1 MSNVGRFSVVVAGL
15 LAGLPAPGPAKAAPA
30 VAEQY
35 PSKPIRLLI
44 PFAPGGG
51 TDILARM
58 VAQRLSESL
67 GQAMVADNRPAVDGV
82 VASETLVRS
91 APDGYTLLLVSSS
104 HAINPAIGRKLPY
117 DTLRDFAPITQTASQ
132 QLFLV
137 VHPSLPVKSV
147 KELID
152 YAKAKPGNL
161 NYGSSSNAVVLPM
174 ELFNSMAG
182 IKTTHI
188 PYKGSAPMLNDLL
201 GGQINLAIAAAVSA
215 LPHIKSGRLRVLAI
229 GDSKR
234 STILPDLPTIA
245 EAGVPGY
252 QAVIWSGMLAPAKTP
267 RAIIDKLYQE
277 TARVVLAPEF
287 KERLVQ
293 LGSDA
298 VGSTPEQWS
307 EFIKTEIDKWAK
319 IARIAG
325 VKAGD

>member
-1 MSNVGRFSVVVAGL
+1 MPMSPQSPRAVALLL
-15 LAGLPAPGPAKAAPA
+15 LAAAFFAAPA
-30 VAEQY
+30 LSADNY

-58 VAQRLSESL
+58 VAQRLSETL

-82 VASETLVRS
+82 VASETLARS

-117 DTLRDFAPITQTASQ
+117 DTIRDFSPITQTASQ
-132 QLFLV
+132 QMFLV
-137 VHPSLPVKSV
+137 VHPSLPIKSV

-152 YAKAKPGNL
+152 YAKAKPNSL
-161 NYGSSSNAVVLPM
+161 NYGSSSNATALPM

-201 GGQINLAIAAAVSA
+201 GGQINLSIAAAVSA
-215 LPHIKSGRLRVLAI
+215 LPHIKSGRLRNLAI

-267 RAIIDKLYQE
+267 RAIIDKLYKE
-277 TARVVLAPEF
+277 TVRVVQAPEF

-298 VGSTPEQWS
+298 VGSTPEQWG
-307 EFIKTEIDKWAK
+307 EFIKTEIDKWGK
-319 IARIAG
+319 IAKIAG

>member
-1 MSNVGRFSVVVAGL
+1 MSPDSR
-15 LAGLPAPGPAKAAPA
+15 APA
-30 VAEQY
+30 CAILIGCLCASAPLAAQTY
-35 PSKPIRLLI
+35 PSKPVRLLI

-58 VAQRLSESL
+58 VAQRLSEVL
-67 GQAMVADNRPAVDGV
+67 GYPMVADNRPAVDGV
-82 VASETLVRS
+82 VASETLARS

-117 DTLRDFAPITQTASQ
+117 DTIRDFAPITQTASQ
-132 QLFLV
+132 QMFLV
-137 VHPSLPVKSV
+137 VHPSLPIKSV

-152 YAKAKPGNL
+152 YAKAKPNSL
-161 NYGSSSNAVVLPM
+161 NYGSSSNATALPM

-201 GGQINLAIAAAVSA
+201 GGQINLSIAAAVSA
-215 LPHIKSGRLRVLAI
+215 LPHIKAGRLRNLGI

-277 TARVVLAPEF
+277 TARVVQAPEF

-298 VGSTPEQWS
+298 VGSTPEQWGA
-307 EFIKTEIDKWAK
+307 FIKTEIEKWEK
-319 IARIAG
+319 IAKIAG
-325 VKAGD
+325 VKSGD

>member
-1 MSNVGRFSVVVAGL
+1 MSPNLPRAVARLL
-15 LAGLPAPGPAKAAPA
+15 LAAAFVAAPA
-30 VAEQY
+30 LSADNY

-58 VAQRLSESL
+58 VAQRLSETL
-67 GQAMVADNRPAVDGV
+67 GQPMVADNRPAVDGV
-82 VASETLVRS
+82 VASETLARS

-117 DTLRDFAPITQTASQ
+117 DTIRDFSPITQTASQ
-132 QLFLV
+132 QMFLV
-137 VHPSLPVKSV
+137 VHPSLPIKSV

-152 YAKAKPGNL
+152 YAKAKPNSL
-161 NYGSSSNAVVLPM
+161 NYGSSSNATALPM

-201 GGQINLAIAAAVSA
+201 GGQINLSIAAAVSA
-215 LPHIKSGRLRVLAI
+215 LPHIKSGRLRNLAI

-252 QAVIWSGMLAPAKTP
+252 QAVIWSGMLAPAKIP
-267 RAIIDKLYQE
+267 RAIIDKLYKE
-277 TARVVLAPEF
+277 TVKVVQAPEF

-298 VGSTPEQWS
+298 VGSTPEQWA
-307 EFIKTEIDKWAK
+307 EFIRTEIDKWGK
-319 IARIAG
+319 IAKIAG

>member
-1 MSNVGRFSVVVAGL
+1 MFRHMRIDVACAIA
-15 LAGLPAPGPAKAAPA
+15 LAGAAA
-30 VAEQY
+30 CSVSTAQTY
-35 PSKPIRLLI
+35 PSRPIRLLI
-44 PFAPGGG
+44 PFAPSGG

-58 VAQRLSESL
+58 VAQSLSETL
-67 GQAMVADNRPAVDGV
+67 GQQMVADNRPAVDGL

-91 APDGYTLLLVSSS
+91 APDGYTLLLISSS

-132 QLFLV
+132 QMFLV

-152 YAKAKPGNL
+152 YAKAKPDSL
-161 NYGSSSNAVVLPM
+161 NYGSSSSATALPM
-174 ELFNSMAG
+174 ELFNAMAG

-188 PYKGSAPMLNDLL
+188 PYRGSAPMLNDLL
-201 GGQINLAIAAAVSA
+201 GGQINLSIAAAVSA

-229 GDSKR
+229 GDAKR

-252 QAVIWSGMLAPAKTP
+252 QAVIWSGLLAPSKTP
-267 RAIIDKLYQE
+267 RAIIDKLYKD
-277 TARVVLAPEF
+277 TSRIVIAAEF

-298 VGSTPEQWS
+298 VGSTPEQWGA
-307 EFIKTEIDKWAK
+307 FIKSEIEKWGK
-319 IARIAG
+319 IAKIAG
-325 VKAGD
+325 VKAE

>member
-1 MSNVGRFSVVVAGL
+1 MG
-15 LAGLPAPGPAKAAPA
+15 
-30 VAEQY
+30 
-35 PSKPIRLLI
+35 
-44 PFAPGGG
+44 
-51 TDILARM
+51 
-58 VAQRLSESL
+58 
-67 GQAMVADNRPAVDGV
+67 ADNRPAVDGV
-82 VASETLVRS
+82 VASETLARS

-117 DTLRDFAPITQTASQ
+117 DTIRDFSPITQTASQ
-132 QLFLV
+132 QMFLV
-137 VHPSLPVKSV
+137 VHPSLPIKSV

-152 YAKAKPGNL
+152 YAKAKPNSL
-161 NYGSSSNAVVLPM
+161 NYGSSSNATALPM

-201 GGQINLAIAAAVSA
+201 GGQINLSIAAAVSA
-215 LPHIKSGRLRVLAI
+215 LPHIKSGRLRNLAI

-267 RAIIDKLYQE
+267 RAIIDKLYKE
-277 TARVVLAPEF
+277 TVRVVQAPEF

-298 VGSTPEQWS
+298 VGSTPEQWG
-307 EFIKTEIDKWAK
+307 EFIKTEIDKWGK
-319 IARIAG
+319 IAKIAG

>member
-1 MSNVGRFSVVVAGL
+1 MRMSKFVRFVA
-15 LAGLPAPGPAKAAPA
+15 PAMVALMMTITAAPA
-30 VAEQY
+30 PAETY

-58 VAQRLSESL
+58 IAQRLSESL
-67 GQAMVADNRPAVDGV
+67 GQAIVADNRPAVDGV

-104 HAINPAIGRKLPY
+104 HAINPAIGRKMPY

-137 VHPSLPVKSV
+137 VHPSLPVKTV

-152 YAKAKPGNL
+152 YAKARPGQL

-174 ELFNSMAG
+174 ELFNSLAG
-182 IKTTHI
+182 IKTSHI

-234 STILPDLPTIA
+234 STILPDLPTVA

-267 RAIIDKLYQE
+267 PAIIDKLYQE
-277 TARVVLAPEF
+277 TARVVLAADFRE
-287 KERLVQ
+287 KLVQ

-298 VGSTPEQWS
+298 VGSTPAQWQ
-307 EFIKTEIDKWAK
+307 EFIKTEIDKWGK
-319 IARIAG
+319 IAKLAG
-325 VKAGD
+325 VKAGE

>member
-1 MSNVGRFSVVVAGL
+1 MSPLLLRTVV
-15 LAGLPAPGPAKAAPA
+15 GLPLA
-30 VAEQY
+30 VALTGTAMSADNY

-58 VAQRLSESL
+58 VAQRLSETL
-67 GQAMVADNRPAVDGV
+67 GQAVVADNRPAVDGV
-82 VASETLVRS
+82 VASETLARS

-117 DTLRDFAPITQTASQ
+117 DTIRDFSPITQTASQ
-132 QLFLV
+132 QMFLV
-137 VHPSLPVKSV
+137 VHPSLPIKSV
-147 KELID
+147 RELID
-152 YAKAKPGNL
+152 YAKAKPNSL
-161 NYGSSSNAVVLPM
+161 NYGSSSNATALPM

-201 GGQINLAIAAAVSA
+201 GGQINLSIAAAVSA
-215 LPHIKSGRLRVLAI
+215 LPHIKSGRLRNLAI

-267 RAIIDKLYQE
+267 RAIVDKLYKE
-277 TARVVLAPEF
+277 TVRVVQAPEF

-298 VGSTPEQWS
+298 VGSTPEQWG
-307 EFIKTEIDKWAK
+307 EFIKTEIDKWGK
-319 IARIAG
+319 IAKIAG

>member
-1 MSNVGRFSVVVAGL
+1 MSPKSISAALL
-15 LAGLPAPGPAKAAPA
+15 LAVAVFSGPSPAADA
-30 VAEQY
+30 Y
-35 PSKPIRLLI
+35 PSKPVRLLI

-58 VAQRLSESL
+58 VAQRLSETM
-67 GQAMVADNRPAVDGV
+67 GQPMVADNRPAVDGV
-82 VASETLVRS
+82 VASETLARS

-117 DTLRDFAPITQTASQ
+117 DTIRDFAPITQTASQ
-132 QLFLV
+132 QMFLV
-137 VHPSLPVKSV
+137 VHPSLPIKSV

-152 YAKAKPGNL
+152 YAKAKPNSL
-161 NYGSSSNAVVLPM
+161 NYGSSSNATALPM

-201 GGQINLAIAAAVSA
+201 GGQINLSIAAAVSA
-215 LPHIKSGRLRVLAI
+215 LPHIKSGRLRNLAI

-267 RAIIDKLYQE
+267 RAIIDKLYRE
-277 TARVVLAPEF
+277 TVKVVQAPEF

-298 VGSTPEQWS
+298 VGSTPEQWA
-307 EFIKTEIDKWAK
+307 EFIKTEIDKWGK
-319 IARIAG
+319 IAKIAG

>member
-1 MSNVGRFSVVVAGL
+1 MFRHMRIDVACAIA
-15 LAGLPAPGPAKAAPA
+15 LAGAAA
-30 VAEQY
+30 CSVSTAQTY
-35 PSKPIRLLI
+35 PSRPIRLLI
-44 PFAPGGG
+44 PFAPSGG

-58 VAQRLSESL
+58 VAQSLSETL
-67 GQAMVADNRPAVDGV
+67 GQQMVADNRPAVDGL

-91 APDGYTLLLVSSS
+91 APDGYTLLLISSS

-132 QLFLV
+132 QMFLV

-152 YAKAKPGNL
+152 YAKAKPDSL
-161 NYGSSSNAVVLPM
+161 NYGSSSSATALPM
-174 ELFNSMAG
+174 ELFNAMAG

-188 PYKGSAPMLNDLL
+188 PYRGSAPMLNDLL
-201 GGQINLAIAAAVSA
+201 GGQINLSIAAAVSA

-229 GDSKR
+229 GDAKR

-252 QAVIWSGMLAPAKTP
+252 QAVIWSGLLAPSKTP
-267 RAIIDKLYQE
+267 RAIIDKLYKD
-277 TARVVLAPEF
+277 TSRIVLAAEF

-298 VGSTPEQWS
+298 VGSTPEQWGA
-307 EFIKTEIDKWAK
+307 FIKSEIEKWGK
-319 IARIAG
+319 IAKIAG
-325 VKAGD
+325 VKAE

>member
-1 MSNVGRFSVVVAGL
+1 MSIFFRFV
-15 LAGLPAPGPAKAAPA
+15 GPATIALMLAIAAA
-30 VAEQY
+30 AAEPY

-58 VAQRLSESL
+58 IAQRLSENL
-67 GQAMVADNRPAVDGV
+67 GQAIVADNRPAVDGV
-82 VASETLVRS
+82 VASETLARS

-137 VHPSLPVKSV
+137 VHPSLPVKTV
-147 KELID
+147 KELIE
-152 YAKAKPGNL
+152 YAKARPAQL

-182 IKTTHI
+182 IKTSHI

-252 QAVIWSGMLAPAKTP
+252 QAAIWSGMLAPAKTP
-267 RAIIDKLYQE
+267 PAIIDKLYKE
-277 TARVVLAPEF
+277 TARVVLAADFRE
-287 KERLVQ
+287 KLVQ

-298 VGSTPEQWS
+298 VGSTPAQWQ
-307 EFIKTEIDKWAK
+307 EFIKTEIDKWGK
-319 IARIAG
+319 IAKLAG
-325 VKAGD
+325 VKAGE

>member
-1 MSNVGRFSVVVAGL
+1 MNMFRHMRIDVACAIA
-15 LAGLPAPGPAKAAPA
+15 LAGAAA
-30 VAEQY
+30 CSVSTAQTY
-35 PSKPIRLLI
+35 PSRPIRLLI
-44 PFAPGGG
+44 PFAPSGG

-58 VAQRLSESL
+58 VAQSLSETL
-67 GQAMVADNRPAVDGV
+67 GQQMVADNRPAVDGL

-91 APDGYTLLLVSSS
+91 APDGYTLLLISSS

-132 QLFLV
+132 QMFLV

-152 YAKAKPGNL
+152 YAKAKPDSL
-161 NYGSSSNAVVLPM
+161 NYGSSSSATALPM
-174 ELFNSMAG
+174 ELFNAMAG

-188 PYKGSAPMLNDLL
+188 PYRGSAPMLNDLL
-201 GGQINLAIAAAVSA
+201 GGQINLSIAAAVSA

-229 GDSKR
+229 GDAKR

-252 QAVIWSGMLAPAKTP
+252 QAVIWSGLLAPSKTP
-267 RAIIDKLYQE
+267 RAIIDKLYKD
-277 TARVVLAPEF
+277 TSRIVLAAEF

-298 VGSTPEQWS
+298 VGSTPEQWGA
-307 EFIKTEIDKWAK
+307 FIKSEIEKWGK
-319 IARIAG
+319 IAKIAG
-325 VKAGD
+325 VKAE

>member
-1 MSNVGRFSVVVAGL
+1 MSQFPRFIAVGWGFLALL
-15 LAGLPAPGPAKAAPA
+15 LAHAIAAAQP
-30 VAEQY
+30 Y

-58 VAQRLSESL
+58 IAQRLSENL
-67 GQAMVADNRPAVDGV
+67 AQAIVADNRPAVDGV
-82 VASETLVRS
+82 VASETLARS
-91 APDGYTLLLVSSS
+91 APDGYTLLLISSS

-117 DTLRDFAPITQTASQ
+117 DTIRDFAPITQTASQ

-152 YAKAKPGNL
+152 YAKARPGML

-182 IKTTHI
+182 IKTLHI

-215 LPHIKSGRLRVLAI
+215 LPHIKSGRLRALAI

-234 STILPDLPTIA
+234 STVLPDLPTVA

-267 RAIIDKLYQE
+267 RAIIDRIHDE
-277 TARVVLAPEF
+277 VVRIVLAPEF

-293 LGSDA
+293 LGADP
-298 VGSTPEQWS
+298 VGSTPEQWG
-307 EFIKTEIDKWAK
+307 EFIKTEIDKWGK
-319 IARIAG
+319 IAKLAG

>member
-1 MSNVGRFSVVVAGL
+1 MSLYLRFAACTTL
-15 LAGLPAPGPAKAAPA
+15 LTGTLACAA
-30 VAEQY
+30 VAAQGY
-35 PSKPIRLLI
+35 PSKPVRMLI

-58 VAQRLSESL
+58 VAQRLSETL
-67 GQAMVADNRPAVDGV
+67 GQPVVADNRPAVDGL
-82 VASETLVRS
+82 VASETLARS

-132 QLFLV
+132 QMFLV
-137 VHPSLPVKSV
+137 VHPSLPIKSV

-152 YAKAKPGNL
+152 YAKAKPNSL
-161 NYGSSSNAVVLPM
+161 NYGSSSNATALPM
-174 ELFNSMAG
+174 ELFNSLAG

-201 GGQINLAIAAAVSA
+201 GGQINLSIAAAVSA
-215 LPHIKSGRLRVLAI
+215 LPHIKSGRLRNLAI

-252 QAVIWSGMLAPAKTP
+252 QAVIWSGLLAPAKTP
-267 RAIIDKLYQE
+267 RAIIDKLYQQ
-277 TARVVLAPEF
+277 TARIVLAPEF

-307 EFIKTEIDKWAK
+307 EFIKTEIEKWEK
-319 IARIAG
+319 IAKIAG

>member
-1 MSNVGRFSVVVAGL
+1 MKPTL
-15 LAGLPAPGPAKAAPA
+15 LRAALLSCASLIVCVQACAQP
-30 VAEQY
+30 Y
-35 PSKPIRLLI
+35 PNKPIRLVI

-58 VAQRLSESL
+58 IAQRMSEAL
-67 GQAMVADNRPAVDGV
+67 GVPMIADNRPAVDGL
-82 VASETLVRS
+82 VASELVAR
-91 APDGYTLLLVSSS
+91 AVPDGYTLLLISSS

-117 DTLRDFAPITQTASQ
+117 DTLHDFAPITQTASQ

-152 YAKAKPGNL
+152 YAKARPGAL
-161 NYGSSSNAVVLPM
+161 NYGSSSSAVVLPM
-174 ELFNSMAG
+174 ELFKSITATN
-182 IKTTHI
+182 IVHI

-201 GGQINLAIAAAVSA
+201 GGQINLAIAAAVST
-215 LPHIKSGRLRVLAI
+215 LPHMKSGKLRALAI

-234 STILPDLPTIA
+234 SAILPDLPTIA

-267 RAIIDKLYQE
+267 RAIIDRLNRE
-277 TARVVLAPEF
+277 AVRVVQAPEF

-298 VGSTPEQWS
+298 VGSTPGQWEQ
-307 EFIKTEIDKWAK
+307 FIKDEIAKWTR
-319 IARIAG
+319 IAQIAG
-325 VKAGD
+325 VKSTD

>member
-1 MSNVGRFSVVVAGL
+1 MSPKSISAALL
-15 LAGLPAPGPAKAAPA
+15 LAVAVFSGPSPAADA
-30 VAEQY
+30 Y
-35 PSKPIRLLI
+35 PSKPVRLLI

-58 VAQRLSESL
+58 VAQRLSETM
-67 GQAMVADNRPAVDGV
+67 GQPMVADNRPAVDGV
-82 VASETLVRS
+82 VASETLARS

-117 DTLRDFAPITQTASQ
+117 DTIRDFAPITQTASQ
-132 QLFLV
+132 QMFLV
-137 VHPSLPVKSV
+137 VHPSLPIKSV

-152 YAKAKPGNL
+152 YAKAKPNSL
-161 NYGSSSNAVVLPM
+161 NYGSSSNATALPM

-201 GGQINLAIAAAVSA
+201 GGQINLSIAAAVSA
-215 LPHIKSGRLRVLAI
+215 LPHIKSGRLRNLAI

-267 RAIIDKLYQE
+267 RAIIDRLYKE
-277 TARVVLAPEF
+277 TVKVVQAPEF

-298 VGSTPEQWS
+298 VGSTPEQWA
-307 EFIKTEIDKWAK
+307 EFIKTEIDKWGRIAK
-319 IARIAG
+319 IAG

>member
-1 MSNVGRFSVVVAGL
+1 MSPKSPRAVAFLL
-15 LAGLPAPGPAKAAPA
+15 LAAAFSAAPA
-30 VAEQY
+30 LSADNY

-58 VAQRLSESL
+58 VAQRLSETL
-67 GQAMVADNRPAVDGV
+67 GHAMVADNRPAVDGV
-82 VASETLVRS
+82 VASETLARS

-117 DTLRDFAPITQTASQ
+117 DTIRDFSPITQTASQ
-132 QLFLV
+132 QMFLV
-137 VHPSLPVKSV
+137 VHPSLPIKSV

-152 YAKAKPGNL
+152 YAKAKPNSL
-161 NYGSSSNAVVLPM
+161 NYGSSSNATALPM

-201 GGQINLAIAAAVSA
+201 GGQINLSIAAAVSA
-215 LPHIKSGRLRVLAI
+215 LPHIKSGRLRNLAI

-267 RAIIDKLYQE
+267 RAIIDKLYKE
-277 TARVVLAPEF
+277 TVRVVQAPEF
-287 KERLVQ
+287 RERLVQ

-298 VGSTPEQWS
+298 VGSTPEQWG
-307 EFIKTEIDKWAK
+307 EFIKTEIDKWGK
-319 IARIAG
+319 IAKIAG

>member
-1 MSNVGRFSVVVAGL
+1 MSPKSPHAVASL
-15 LAGLPAPGPAKAAPA
+15 LLTTVFLAAPA
-30 VAEQY
+30 WSADNY

-58 VAQRLSESL
+58 VAQRLSETL

-82 VASETLVRS
+82 VASETLARS

-117 DTLRDFAPITQTASQ
+117 DTIRDFSPITQTASQ
-132 QLFLV
+132 QMFLV
-137 VHPSLPVKSV
+137 VHPSLPIKSV
-147 KELID
+147 RELID
-152 YAKAKPGNL
+152 YAKAKPNSL
-161 NYGSSSNAVVLPM
+161 NYGSSSNATALPM

-201 GGQINLAIAAAVSA
+201 GGQINLSIAAAVSA
-215 LPHIKSGRLRVLAI
+215 LPHIKAGRLRNLAI

-252 QAVIWSGMLAPAKTP
+252 QAVIWSGLLAPAKTP
-267 RAIIDKLYQE
+267 RAIIDKLYKE
-277 TARVVLAPEF
+277 TARVVQAPEF

-298 VGSTPEQWS
+298 VGSTPEQWG
-307 EFIKTEIDKWAK
+307 EFIKTEIDKWGK
-319 IARIAG
+319 IAKIAG
-325 VKAGD
+325 VKGGD

>member
-1 MSNVGRFSVVVAGL
+1 MSPLLLRTVVGL
-15 LAGLPAPGPAKAAPA
+15 QLA
-30 VAEQY
+30 VALIGTAMSADNY

-58 VAQRLSESL
+58 VAQRLSETL
-67 GQAMVADNRPAVDGV
+67 GQAVVADNRPAVDGV
-82 VASETLVRS
+82 VASETLARS

-117 DTLRDFAPITQTASQ
+117 DTIRDFSPITQTASQ
-132 QLFLV
+132 QMFLV
-137 VHPSLPVKSV
+137 VHPSLPIKSV

-152 YAKAKPGNL
+152 YAKAKPNSL
-161 NYGSSSNAVVLPM
+161 NYGSSSNATALPM
-174 ELFNSMAG
+174 ELFKSMAG

-201 GGQINLAIAAAVSA
+201 GGQINLSIAAAVSA
-215 LPHIKSGRLRVLAI
+215 LPHIKSGRLRNLAI

-267 RAIIDKLYQE
+267 RAIVDKLYKE
-277 TARVVLAPEF
+277 TVRVVQAPEF

-298 VGSTPEQWS
+298 VGSTPEQWG
-307 EFIKTEIDKWAK
+307 EFIKTEIDKWGK
-319 IARIAG
+319 IAKIAG